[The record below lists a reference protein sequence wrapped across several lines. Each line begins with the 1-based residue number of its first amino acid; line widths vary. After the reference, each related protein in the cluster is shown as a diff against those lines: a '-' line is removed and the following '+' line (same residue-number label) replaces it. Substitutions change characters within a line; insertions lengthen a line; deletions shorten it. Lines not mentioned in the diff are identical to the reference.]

1 MKKFTKITAIVAL
14 MLVVCLSFAGCD
26 NLGKTILSALSLDV
40 TVNDPAL
47 VKVED
52 ILDKKVKTESVKN
65 GSFVYTLYTD
75 NTACV
80 TDYTGNDS
88 VVSIPAESVSR
99 TSLSR
104 AAARSRSLLSPT
116 PLR

>member
-14 MLVVCLSFAGCD
+14 MLVVCLSFTGCD

-52 ILDKKVKTESVKN
+52 IPWRGSVFSMIK
-65 GSFVYTLYTD
+65 
-75 NTACV
+75 
-80 TDYTGNDS
+80 
-88 VVSIPAESVSR
+88 R
-99 TSLSR
+99 
-104 AAARSRSLLSPT
+104 
-116 PLR
+116 